1 MTYLDIPGWFTW
13 EPLYKR
19 MVDNAKDGA
28 VLVEVGVF
36 LGKSAIYMAQ
46 QIKESGKR
54 IQFICVDPWDR
65 DVSGISVKEAGGSF
79 FPQFISN
86 VKACGVY
93 SFLSAVE
100 MESWKAAEYILESL
114 AKVDFVFIDAEHDYV
129 SVKSNIKEWIPNMRP
144 GGVIAGHDYTL
155 NVDTKRAVDCVF
167 GDRVKVEGEC
177 WVVQL

>member
-28 VLVEVGVF
+28 VFVEVGVF

-46 QIKESGKR
+46 QIKESGKQIR
-54 IQFICVDPWDR
+54 FYCVDPWNR
-65 DVSGISVKEAGGSF
+65 DVSGLSVKEAGGSF
-79 FPQFISN
+79 YERFAHN
-86 VKACGVY
+86 ARECGVHEY
-93 SFLSAVE
+93 MLPTIATSALAARF
-100 MESWKAAEYILESL
+100 MESADL
-114 AKVDFVFIDAEHDYV
+114 VFIDAEHDYE
-129 SVKSNIKEWIPNMRP
+129 SVRWDISEWLPKIRP

-155 NVDTKRAVDCVF
+155 NSDTKRAVDDVF
-167 GDRVKVEGEC
+167 GPAVEVEGEC